1 LQHGI
6 VFNQQNTHTKNPSR
20 SEVRDWSAK
29 VNDKRGMS
37 IRHHLQDHLRNT
49 TRQLLD
55 TPTKRYIAGGTAL
68 AIAVLVYTLLNQE
81 APHKPPAPLPI
92 VQGQQLHFPAGHP
105 QLALLSTVEAKAAER
120 VTLEL
125 PARLVWNEERTQR
138 IYPAFAGRVLTL
150 NADIGQSVNAGQV
163 LATLASPE
171 FGAAQAD
178 TAKALADAQVA
189 ERALARHQT
198 LFDADVISR
207 KELDLTEADAMRARA
222 ELARAQARTRMYGS
236 GTNQVN
242 QQLGLAA
249 TVKGVVVERNLS
261 AGQEVRPDQSG
272 PGNLALFVVSDPS
285 VLWVQIDARES
296 DTAALKPGTK
306 VSVTL
311 PNFPGQTFEA
321 TITATGDFIDS
332 NTRAIKVRATIHN
345 AQRILKAEM
354 LGTARI
360 ERKLGAGVLVPASA
374 VQLRGIEHWAYVQTE
389 PGVFEPR
396 RVKLGY
402 EGLEEV
408 LIVDGVQAGEWVVK
422 ENSLLLAREFRN
434 AQDEAMQHTPA
445 PGSAAPTA
453 PIASSAGRK

>member
-1 LQHGI
+1 
-6 VFNQQNTHTKNPSR
+6 
-20 SEVRDWSAK
+20 
-29 VNDKRGMS
+29 MS
-37 IRHHLQDHLRNT
+37 IRQNLQERFQSIAKNW
-49 TRQLLD
+49 LD
-55 TPTKRYIAGGTAL
+55 TPTKRYSAASSLVAL
-68 AIAVLVYTLLNQE
+68 LVAAYILLNPD
-81 APHKPPAPLPI
+81 APAKPPAPQPI
-92 VQGQQLHFPAGHP
+92 VQGQKLRFPAGHP
-105 QLALLSTVEAKAAER
+105 QLALLGSVEAKAAEQ
-120 VTLEL
+120 VTIEL

-150 NADIGQSVNAGQV
+150 NADIGQSVHAGQV

-178 TAKALADAQVA
+178 TAKAMADAQVA

-198 LFDADVISR
+198 LFEADVISR

-236 GTNQVN
+236 SANQVN

-261 AGQEVRPDQSG
+261 AGQEVRPDQGG
-272 PGNLALFVVSDPS
+272 PGNQALFVVSDPS

-296 DTAALKPGTK
+296 DTASLKPGTK
-306 VSVTL
+306 ISLAL

-321 TITATGDFIDS
+321 KIAATGDFIDS
-332 NTRAIKVRATIHN
+332 NTRAIKVRAVIDN
-345 AQRILKAEM
+345 AQRLLKAEM

-360 ERKLGAGVLVPASA
+360 ERKLAAGVLVPASA
-374 VQLRGIEHWAYVQTE
+374 VQLRGTEHWTYVQTE

-402 EGLEEV
+402 EGLQEV
-408 LIVDGVQAGEWVVK
+408 LITEGVQANELVVK

-445 PGSAAPTA
+445 PGAAASA
-453 PIASSAGRK
+453 SNAGQK